1 MAINTFKETIGLE
14 PQSLRHDVYEHYSFN
29 ERSDPELVQ
38 TALRVHAEGY
48 TTMGFVSDDAVDN
61 DGKLIDSID
70 HARGEFIDYFLAVN
84 PVNASDMSTMRKIN
98 IPPGGSV
105 ENLPAFQLTKDGL
118 YEEGVTLLED
128 LKQDGYQIKEIAGLA
143 RTKEA
148 SPKAVYELLRDAF
161 QASLLQNEV
170 WFFSIVSSTFDSLT
184 KYFGKSTF
192 KVIGEDIK
200 INDYRVNE
208 RIQLRPSLL
217 MVDKLFES
225 MIYDIENSKGNKE
238 KQRILGMF
246 LYFSDGLPRDR
257 MGVGPTSYRDN
268 LLTFLAQ
275 MENSNE

>member
-48 TTMGFVSDDAVDN
+48 TTMGFVSDDAVDD
-61 DGKLIDSID
+61 DGRLIDSID

-143 RTKEA
+143 KSEEG
-148 SPKAVYELLRDAF
+148 SPIGLYEILRNVYHSTLGK
-161 QASLLQNEV
+161 NEV
-170 WFFSIVSSTFDSLT
+170 WFFSIVTTTFDSFIRH
-184 KYFGKSTF
+184 FGKSAF
-192 KVIGEDIK
+192 KVIGDDVKIFDKRVNKDIK
-200 INDYRVNE
+200 
-208 RIQLRPSLL
+208 LRPALLDVDRSL
-217 MVDKLFES
+217 EI
-225 MIYDIENSKGNKE
+225 MIKDIELSENKKE
-238 KQRILGMF
+238 RQRLLNMF
-246 LYFSDGLPRDR
+246 LYWSDGLEAKD
-257 MGVGPTSYRDN
+257 MGQKAADYKDDLMT
-268 LLTFLAQ
+268 LL
-275 MENSNE
+275 NNKSHSNE